1 MSTVFRRTTSG
12 LNNQHIFHKVDLVVF
27 VEGGKVQ
34 FNKTQVYSGNYNH
47 ETEDII
53 FWSRVFDNFVSGKK
67 LKFKSIGSKSTIKE
81 IALDIIDGKISTVLV
96 AMDNEFDEILKKQMS
111 HPNIYYTYGYSWEN
125 DIWSDLVVKSVIEE
139 LTAIKINHLDIEQ
152 NFQSFIKDLK
162 IAVLADGYMFKKHS
176 SFFPRQKSPLF
187 CVDFN
192 PRDLP
197 SIKKDEI
204 EKRLEEKNL
213 KKSTLYSFGRKHLVE
228 TKKLCYG
235 HLLADYC
242 VQLIL
247 HYLKN
252 RHSLKN
258 ISKDIIY
265 RIGINKFFNEQFK
278 SGEIHSYYEQQFKK
292 NVA

>member
-1 MSTVFRRTTSG
+1 MSAGFRRTTSG
-12 LNNQHIFHKVDLVVF
+12 LNNQHLFHNVDLVVF
-27 VEGGKVQ
+27 VEGGKLQ
-34 FNKTQVYSGNYNH
+34 FNKIQVYSGSYNH
-47 ETEDII
+47 ETEDVI
-53 FWSRVFDNFVSGKK
+53 FWSKVFDNFVSGKK

-125 DIWSDLVVKSVIEE
+125 DVWNPSVVKSVLEE
-139 LTAIKINHLDIEQ
+139 LTAIKINHSDIED
-152 NFQSFIKDLK
+152 NFDLFIKDLK
-162 IAVLADGYMFKKHS
+162 IAVFADGYMFKKQN
-176 SFFPRQKSPLF
+176 SFFPRKKSPLF
-187 CVDFN
+187 CVDCN
-192 PRDLP
+192 PLDLP

-204 EKRLEEKNL
+204 ERRLVDKDL
-213 KKSTLYSFGRKHLVE
+213 KKSTLYSFGRKHMVD

-278 SGEIHSYYEQQFKK
+278 SGEIYLYYEQQFRK